1 MRGTMLYDVII
12 MIGAVLIVALLILWA
27 VQYGSGLVSDAMLQ
41 SPSVVQ
47 AALSSDLS
55 IACGTTG
62 NITIDW
68 KIPQPYTMTIRYNA
82 THVQV
87 RPARNK
93 YYYSDV
99 ERGGYLGYGIEP
111 PIVWAGCGLNVIER
125 GVPFD
130 ETKNKEVILVKEGDD
145 MRVRVS

>member
-1 MRGTMLYDVII
+1 MKGTMLYDVIV

-47 AALSSDLS
+47 AAIASDLS

-62 NITIDW
+62 NLTVDW
-68 KIPQPYTMTIRYNA
+68 AIPQPYTMTIRYNM

-87 RPARNK
+87 RPSKSK
-93 YYYSDV
+93 YYYSEV
-99 ERGGYLGYGIEP
+99 ERGGFLGYGIRP
-111 PIVWAGCGLNVIER
+111 AIAWVGCGLNVVER

-130 ETKNKEVILVKEGDD
+130 ETKNKEIVLDKEDGD
-145 MRVRVS
+145 MRIRVS